1 MRQQYPHLF
10 RSASVS
16 SPFTL
21 NFFLTINAS
30 LETNF
35 FLLSRNARSFSKTWK
50 TRSLICS
57 LLYPL
62 LRMIHYLLMKSLR
75 LYKRR
80 PRSPR
85 YVCFGML
92 HVLESEAQ
100 DTEDR
105 VEAVNLKV
113 EKV

>member
-80 PRSPR
+80 

>member
-1 MRQQYPHLF
+1 ILVTRF
-10 RSASVS
+10 SSSVS

-75 LYKRR
+75 LYNR
-80 PRSPR
+80 R

-92 HVLESEAQ
+92 REKTTLNFMFWNRKHR
-100 DTEDR
+100 T
-105 VEAVNLKV
+105 LKIGW
-113 EKV
+113 KLLI